1 MKCWLFVCMILKR
14 LQNNG
19 VVNIYSKSDLAT
31 YISTHPDTLED
42 QEATR
47 FCFLKLEL
55 KKKKRV
61 LIPNMENHGAFG
73 CIWDSNLRNITLKP
87 YVVGYQF
94 YWDWKIN
101 LTYDLRIDKWS
112 LRGALY

>member
-1 MKCWLFVCMILKR
+1 
-14 LQNNG
+14 
-19 VVNIYSKSDLAT
+19 
-31 YISTHPDTLED
+31 
-42 QEATR
+42 
-47 FCFLKLEL
+47 
-55 KKKKRV
+55 
-61 LIPNMENHGAFG
+61 MENHGAFG

-87 YVVGYQF
+87 YDVGYQF